1 MQRCWAWALGAAVA
15 CSVMLL
21 RPAAAHAEVRPA
33 VEGVACVPG
42 GVAAVPL
49 QRQEGDAWPSTVPVQ
64 VGGLDTQGVVVWV
77 APRRDNGARYWTR
90 TPDQVDV
97 QPVEQEP
104 PPGVTAQ
111 VLALVELPALVG
123 ELRVCGVK
131 IEANWLT
138 AAPPPV
144 GGAASMPWPQAPV
157 LDLPDPESPSEYWRW
172 CLLAQSRGQAP
183 PPPHGTAVERLWARH
198 AASLWAAGMERVR
211 LASAGV
217 HRALLDALVG
227 TAQDPALPPPSEVGA
242 WIADPM
248 RLRALLAV
256 LLDASVHSDQL
267 AQSALSWLRA
277 HRLVTVWVESDAG
290 DRVQFAAA
298 NPTAEEAVVRLA
310 WVGEEDP
317 VSQALLVP
325 PHHVA
330 RMWVDRPPLQASADP
345 VPMQRMRPERIELT
359 VGDNRH
365 VMDIGPREY
374 AVRPPGLSF
383 GTLLPPLSL
392 ADAQAS
398 VIAPPPPVWRATAQ
412 LRRRQGRWE
421 LLVECMHPANEAEGE
436 HHPDGEDEITFRLG
450 DPQAPV
456 RTVRVAGDGRL
467 AVDGGPD
474 DGASAGFMRW
484 QDRWRARIELP
495 DAWIPSAAVGLAGSS
510 RPMVFSLER
519 SPGRG
524 LPRQAAVLAVPEW
537 LRCPPAV
544 IADLSTWSDAV
555 VR

>member
-1 MQRCWAWALGAAVA
+1 MHARWKWARTALLA
-15 CSVMLL
+15 CSSLL
-21 RPAAAHAEVRPA
+21 LATQAHADIRPA
-33 VEGVACVPG
+33 VEGIACVPG

-49 QRQEGDAWPSTVPVQ
+49 QRAEGDQWPATVPVQ
-64 VGGLDTQGVVVWV
+64 VGNLNTQGVVVWV
-77 APRRDNGARYWTR
+77 APRRDSGARYWTR

-97 QPVEQEP
+97 QPVDREP
-104 PPGVTAQ
+104 PPGVAAQ
-111 VLALVELPALVG
+111 VLALIELPALSGDV
-123 ELRVCGVK
+123 LVCGVK
-131 IEANWLT
+131 LEANWLM

-144 GGAASMPWPQAPV
+144 NGAASMPWPQSPA
-157 LDLPDPESPSEYWRW
+157 LDLPDTDSPSEYWRW
-172 CLLAQSRGQAP
+172 CLLAQSRDQVP
-183 PPPHGTAVERLWARH
+183 PPPNGTQVERLWARH
-198 AASLWAAGMERVR
+198 AASLWTAGMERVR
-211 LASAGV
+211 QASVGV

-227 TAQDPALPPPSEVGA
+227 TAQDPALPPPSQVGA

-248 RLRALLAV
+248 RLRALLGV
-256 LLDASVHSDQL
+256 LLDASTRSDQL
-267 AQSALSWLRA
+267 AQSALSWLKA
-277 HRLVTVWVESDAG
+277 HRLLTVWVESDSG
-290 DRVQFAAA
+290 DRVLFAAA

-325 PHHVA
+325 PHQVV

-345 VPMQRMRPERIELT
+345 VSVERMRPERIQLS
-359 VGDNRH
+359 VGDNRQI
-365 VMDIGPREY
+365 MDIGPREY

-392 ADAQAS
+392 ADAQAG
-398 VIAPPPPVWRATAQ
+398 VIAPPPPAWRATAQ

-421 LLVECMHPANEAEGE
+421 LLVECMHPTPQGE
-436 HHPDGEDEITFRLG
+436 SDIHPDSEDEVTFRLG

-484 QDRWRARIELP
+484 PDRWRARVELP

-519 SPGRG
+519 APGRG
-524 LPRQAAVLAVPEW
+524 LPRQTAVLAVPEW
-537 LRCPPAV
+537 LRWPPAV
-544 IADLSTWSDAV
+544 IADLSAWSDPV